1 LETDGRN
8 PEESYGDRFGRKNEP
23 VGKKD
28 LVELAPMILKIA
40 RALAPYDARL
50 REDLAQE
57 GFLGL
62 ILASSSYDP
71 ERGTFEA
78 FARRCARN
86 RMITFLRK
94 QKTSHSLTD
103 EELENLAVE
112 VAPEERIDLHR
123 ARNSLFSRLSPFEMI
138 CLDAYLYT
146 GSSAGAAEL
155 LGWEPKKVE
164 NALTRIRAKA
174 RRIREN
180 PFQGSE
186 AGSSGQEQ
194 DLSLQ

>member
-1 LETDGRN
+1 MEPDERN
-8 PEESYGDRFGRKNEP
+8 PGGPCGGPSGREYGTVRQ
-23 VGKKD
+23 KD

-71 ERGTFEA
+71 ERGAFEA

-86 RMITFLRK
+86 RMISFLRK
-94 QKTSHSLTD
+94 QKPSHSLT
-103 EELENLAVE
+103 EEEMENLAVE
-112 VAPEERIDLHR
+112 ISPEERIDLHR
-123 ARNSLFSRLSPFEMI
+123 ARKSLFSQLSPFEMI

-180 PFQGSE
+180 PFQGSGP
-186 AGSSGQEQ
+186 GSSGQEP

>member
-1 LETDGRN
+1 
-8 PEESYGDRFGRKNEP
+8 
-23 VGKKD
+23 
-28 LVELAPMILKIA
+28 MILKIA
-40 RALAPYDARL
+40 RALAPSDARL

-71 ERGTFEA
+71 ERGPFEA

-86 RMITFLRK
+86 RMISYLRK
-94 QKTSHSLTD
+94 QKPSHFLTD
-103 EELENLAVE
+103 EEMENLAVE
-112 VAPEERIDLHR
+112 TSPEEKIDLHR
-123 ARNSLFSRLSPFEMI
+123 ARTSLFSRLSPFEMI
-138 CLDAYLYT
+138 CLDAYLYA

-164 NALTRIRAKA
+164 NALTRIRIKA

-180 PFQGSE
+180 PFLGNE
-186 AGSSGQEQ
+186 AGSSGQEPGV
-194 DLSLQ
+194 SLQ